1 MKVIVKNVFQDK
13 YDSSRSYDPG
23 TVLDWDDPERVEDC
37 CSRGLIEICEE
48 DPEEVTGETGD
59 DLQEDP
65 EDGFPEEAGHMAR
78 EGLEDMRVE
87 DLKKLAA
94 DMGIDTAQLKKKAEL
109 IDAICA
115 EEVIPGPEAYEE

>member
-13 YDSSRSYDPG
+13 YDSSRSYAPG
-23 TVLDWDDPERVEDC
+23 NVLDWDDPERIEDC
-37 CSRGLIEICEE
+37 CSRGLIEICGE
-48 DPEEVTGETGD
+48 DPG
-59 DLQEDP
+59 
-65 EDGFPEEAGHMAR
+65 DGFPEEARHLAR
-78 EGLEDMRVE
+78 EGLEDMKVE

-109 IDAICA
+109 IAAICA